1 MTQEGWNMNAITKII
16 RRIVHKPI
24 AVNVNRS
31 SYGRYCLISYIR
43 APFQSRKR
51 KDTHQNIWQVVE
63 IARIIGTFG
72 YDVDVIQYDETDSRI
87 FRHAYDLLFE
97 IQPKNTPGGGY
108 WTFLNPGCIRI
119 AYLTGSSPA
128 FSNEAERKRLEDYTL
143 RHGENVLCCKRQAQ
157 ELSKETEKFDA
168 FFLIGN
174 EQVLHTYD
182 EFHLPDT
189 YLIPNTGYDFGDR
202 FVQAERKKQD
212 FLFFSGFGLI
222 HKGLDLVLDVFA
234 EEGFPCELYV
244 CGPTEQ
250 EKDVQKEL
258 GSLLYQRSNIHTAG
272 FVDIW
277 SREFAGIAGRCAF
290 SILPSC
296 SEAMAGSVL
305 TAMSAGIIPVC
316 SRECGFDE
324 DDVMILKDCRIETI
338 REAVLQCAAM
348 PDGEIQKRRQHVRNL
363 IKTKYSREQFTDKI
377 SRSIDSVL
385 ERNRL

>member
-1 MTQEGWNMNAITKII
+1 M
-16 RRIVHKPI
+16 
-24 AVNVNRS
+24 
-31 SYGRYCLISYIR
+31 
-43 APFQSRKR
+43 
-51 KDTHQNIWQVVE
+51 
-63 IARIIGTFG
+63 
-72 YDVDVIQYDETDSRI
+72 
-87 FRHAYDLLFE
+87 
-97 IQPKNTPGGGY
+97 
-108 WTFLNPGCIRI
+108 NPGCIRI